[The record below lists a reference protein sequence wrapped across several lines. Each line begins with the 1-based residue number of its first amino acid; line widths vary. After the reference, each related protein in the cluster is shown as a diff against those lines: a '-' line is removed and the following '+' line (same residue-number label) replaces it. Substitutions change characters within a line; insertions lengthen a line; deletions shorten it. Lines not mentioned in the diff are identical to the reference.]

1 MVRRSTALMVAGCL
15 MTAPAIAA
23 SLSISPVILDLPIG
37 QKAAAITLTN
47 NATAPV
53 SLQIRVYKWSQA
65 DGRDVL
71 TPTRDV
77 LASPPAA
84 TVPGGAAYTIRILR
98 QAATPTAES
107 YRLMIDE
114 LPKPIDPN
122 APSRGVAMLLRTS
135 LPIFFTP
142 EGAAA
147 RVRWKLWSDAD
158 GLHLEGRNEG
168 QRYIR
173 LANLAV
179 ETAQG
184 RVSFGT
190 GLAGYILPGAT
201 RRFNAKPGAAAPPPQ
216 LAPGS
221 EATVTAKTGSTSL
234 KDPVRVGTP

>member
-1 MVRRSTALMVAGCL
+1 MTRRSTALMVAGCL
-15 MTAPAIAA
+15 VTAPAIAA
-23 SLSISPVILDLPIG
+23 SLSFSPVGLDLPVG

-53 SLQIRVYKWSQA
+53 SLQIRVYKWAQA

-77 LASPPAA
+77 IASPPAA
-84 TVPGGAAYTIRILR
+84 KVPGGAAYTIRILR
-98 QAATPTAES
+98 QTATPTPES

-114 LPKPIDPN
+114 LPRPIDPN
-122 APSRGVAMLLRTS
+122 AGPQGVSMLLRTS

-142 EGAAA
+142 DKAVAHIQ
-147 RVRWKLWSDAD
+147 WKLWSDAA
-158 GLHLEGRNEG
+158 GLHLEGRNDG
-168 QRYIR
+168 QRHIR
-173 LANLAV
+173 LADLAV

-184 RVSFGT
+184 RLAFGT
-190 GLAGYILPGAT
+190 GLSGYILPGAT
-201 RRFNAKPGAAAPPPQ
+201 RRFDAKPGPAAPP

-221 EATVTAKTGSTSL
+221 EATVTARTGAADL